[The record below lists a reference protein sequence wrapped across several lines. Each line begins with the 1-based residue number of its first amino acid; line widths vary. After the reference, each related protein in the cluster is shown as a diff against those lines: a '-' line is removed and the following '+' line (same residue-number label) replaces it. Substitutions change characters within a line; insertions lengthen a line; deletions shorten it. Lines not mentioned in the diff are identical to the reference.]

1 MEGERIIIITA
12 KLGLLLLK
20 RMKDYGIN
28 PHAIHNP
35 FIPFPFLLDRNKPE
49 LGFII
54 IYSLKPISYDIINQK
69 LNNNFTTIN

>member
-1 MEGERIIIITA
+1 VDGERIIIITA

-28 PHAIHNP
+28 PLALHGP
-35 FIPFPFLLDRNKPE
+35 FIPFPFLLDRTKPK

-54 IYSLKPISYDIINQK
+54 IYSLNQNSHEA
-69 LNNNFTTIN
+69 LLI